1 MNAWRFANSTRILQ
15 SGFSFAR
22 CTRMSGAC
30 SAIQPPRRIRGVTL
44 LELVIVLS
52 LMAILSVAAAPMIGK
67 GMSTIDQRAAA
78 QKIAAAFKSARNI
91 AVSQRKEAAV
101 VVNIKALTVTPADAE
116 PISLPSGVTI
126 DLTTIEKEKIDD
138 DSAAIRFYPDGGST
152 GGRVILKKGDRALR
166 VDVDWLTG
174 RVKVTEEAPA

>member
-1 MNAWRFANSTRILQ
+1 VNSPQHRSPTRMQVSLNP
-15 SGFSFAR
+15 SGFLLMRGLRAQ
-22 CTRMSGAC
+22 A
-30 SAIQPPRRIRGVTL
+30 GVTL
-44 LELVIVLS
+44 LELITVLL
-52 LMAILSVAAAPMIGK
+52 LMALLSVAAAPMIGK

-174 RVKVTEEAPA
+174 RVKVTEDAPA